1 MNKIFLLLAISLITF
16 SACNNSGNAEHEG
29 HDLDSTAKDTATHAE
44 ATGETN
50 IKMVAVTFSA
60 IDPKVSAAIKEMVDH
75 YLHIKNALFT
85 DNGAEAASGAKSMV
99 EAMKGLDKSLL
110 SAEQKSAFDKST
122 AELKEHAA
130 QIADNGNKIE
140 LQRSQF
146 AMMSEE
152 IYELVKNFGAG
163 RPLYHDHCPMAMD
176 NKGAMWISENKE
188 VKNPYFGAK
197 MPTCG
202 TIEEV
207 IQ

>member
-1 MNKIFLLLAISLITF
+1 MKKIFLIMAISGITF
-16 SACNNSGNAEHEG
+16 SACNNAGNTEHEG
-29 HDLDSTAKDTATHAE
+29 HDMNATAKDSPAHAVAEE
-44 ATGETN
+44 AST
-50 IKMVAVTFSA
+50 IKAVAVTYTSV
-60 IDPKVSAAIKEMVDH
+60 DPKAAASIKEIVDH

-85 DNGAEAASGAKSMV
+85 DNGAEAASGAKSMA

-110 SAEQKSAFDKST
+110 SAEQKTAFDKST

-130 QIADNGNKIE
+130 QIADNGNKIDH
-140 LQRSQF
+140 QRSHF

-152 IYELVKNFGAG
+152 IYALVKDFGAG
-163 RPLYHDHCPMAMD
+163 RPLYHDHCPMARD
-176 NKGAMWISENKE
+176 NQGAMWISENKE

>member
-1 MNKIFLLLAISLITF
+1 MKQMFLLLTISLITF
-16 SACNNSGNAEHEG
+16 SACNNSGTTEHEG
-29 HDLDSTAKDTATHAE
+29 HDMNAAAKDSPAHAVAAE
-44 ATGETN
+44 ASN
-50 IKMVAVTFSA
+50 IKAVAVTFTSV
-60 IDPKVSAAIKEMVDH
+60 DPKAAASLKEIVDH

-85 DNGAEAASGAKSMV
+85 DNGAEAASGAKSMA

-110 SAEQKSAFDKST
+110 SADQKAAYDKST

-130 QIADNGNKIE
+130 HIADNGNKIDF
-140 LQRSQF
+140 QRSHF

-163 RPLYHDHCPMAMD
+163 RPLYHEHCPMAMD